1 MQEKIFELLVNND
14 DIQWQTILYDLVKT
28 EQMDPWDVNISTLT
42 HKYIEIIK
50 MLKEANLR
58 LSGKVL
64 LASAILL
71 KIKSNQFMSVDML
84 ALDQLIK
91 GPEEIYE
98 EYDDL
103 GEAGV
108 YDIEAARRRIASG
121 EYRLI
126 PKTPQPRRRKVSI
139 YDLVNALEKAMEV
152 RKRRILRTI
161 PEYEKQLKLPK
172 RGIDMGKAIK
182 DIYTRIGEF
191 FKKNKGQEL
200 TFKMLLESEER
211 QEKIKTFMPLLYLTN
226 QRRIDMEQ
234 QEHFGEIRI
243 KLLNRKTNEAEIKT

>member
-1 MQEKIFELLVNND
+1 MQEKIFDLLVNND

-28 EQMDPWDVNISTLT
+28 EQMDPWDVDISTLT
-42 HKYIEIIK
+42 QKYIEIIK
-50 MLKEANLR
+50 KLKEANLT

-91 GPEEIYE
+91 GPEDVYDEYE
-98 EYDDL
+98 DL
-103 GEAGV
+103 GEVGI

-121 EYRLI
+121 DYRLI
-126 PKTPQPRRRKVSI
+126 PKTPQPRKRKVSI

-161 PEYEKQLKLPK
+161 PAYEKQLELPK
-172 RGIDMGKAIK
+172 RGMDIGKAIK
-182 DIYTRIGEF
+182 EVYLRIGDY
-191 FKKNKGQEL
+191 FKQNKGQKL
-200 TFKMLLESEER
+200 TFTMLLANQDK
-211 QEKIKTFMPLLYLTN
+211 QEKIRTFMPLLYLTN

-234 QEHFGEIRI
+234 QEHFGEIEI
-243 KLLNRKTNEAEIKT
+243 KLMTKKVEEAKT